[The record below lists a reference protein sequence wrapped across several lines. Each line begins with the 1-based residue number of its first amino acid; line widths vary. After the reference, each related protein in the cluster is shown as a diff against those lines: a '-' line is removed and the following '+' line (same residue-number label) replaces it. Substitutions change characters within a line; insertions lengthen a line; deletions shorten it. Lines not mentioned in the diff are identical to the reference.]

1 MTVTGARPDQ
11 PLLAGWRWV
20 RLGEVLLE
28 TRNGLYK
35 PENFYGSGTRILKM
49 FNIGRLDGSWNLNQ
63 VDLIELS
70 AEECSAY
77 RLEEGDILFNRVN
90 SNELVGKCA
99 VVNSKIA
106 GAVYESKNMRLR
118 LDPNQAYSDFVCT
131 FLNSSGGR
139 EQIGKRL
146 KQIVGQATVNRSDLN
161 SLEIPLPPLCE
172 QQRIVTVLHGLMTA
186 VEEARAA
193 AHARLEAT
201 MALPAAIVRETLR
214 TGSLY
219 RHLLGDCL
227 AEVRNGVGAD
237 WSKYPVLGAT
247 RDGLAPAKEGIGK
260 SPERY
265 KLVDPVT
272 AFYNPMRILLGSIA
286 IVDEG
291 DATGITSP
299 DYVVVKGR
307 PGILD
312 TRWFYYWF
320 RSAYGAHL
328 IDSLSRGAVRERI
341 LFNRLAAGRIQL
353 PDYETQLRASERMKQ
368 VKPVA
373 ESTTK
378 ELAAINI
385 LPSALL
391 REVFAVGA

>member
-1 MTVTGARPDQ
+1 
-11 PLLAGWRWV
+11 
-20 RLGEVLLE
+20 
-28 TRNGLYK
+28 
-35 PENFYGSGTRILKM
+35 M

-63 VDLIELS
+63 VNLIELS

-373 ESTTK
+373 ESITK
-378 ELAAINI
+378 ELAAIDI